1 MQCKRLPLHED
12 LDLRN
17 ELGIDF
23 HFNIHRKYT
32 IMMMAPYA
40 QEFNPCPE
48 KLKASLK
55 LALNPETILEVTY
68 VIKMVRI
75 LSWNLSCSSI
85 FNDQSV
91 YLLVT
96 QERLPL
102 LQIEIIGFNA
112 EVMNSR

>member
-1 MQCKRLPLHED
+1 MHKSSSLAAWKVEGQLETGFESRNNFGSD
-12 LDLRN
+12 LCD
-17 ELGIDF
+17 
-23 HFNIHRKYT
+23 
-32 IMMMAPYA
+32 
-40 QEFNPCPE
+40 
-48 KLKASLK
+48 
-55 LALNPETILEVTY
+55 
-68 VIKMVRI
+68 KMVRI
-75 LSWNLSCSSI
+75 LSCNLSCLSI